1 MKYFGALTVSIVL
14 CLVFCVPVTGV
25 TTYLG
30 GSPQISASVV
40 GTNEFTPGEDA
51 VIHISVQNSGVESLQ
66 FTLKGSIAP
75 DDLPTTAKGV
85 SVALSPGDAPVIV
98 RSDPQSVGDIKSPG
112 IATITITT
120 KIADAA
126 TAGEYQL
133 PLTVRYTYLAS
144 SYQAGTDNI
153 QFTYQS
159 KTETVPITIQIKP
172 QVMIEVL
179 EAVPENLNVGGEGY
193 LNLKIKNTGL
203 EDGGKASVKII
214 RNGASPLI
222 PADNSVFIGDFPLG
236 GTVNARYKISVS
248 GDAEEQTYPVDV
260 VVTYENR
267 DGDIVTSSAETIGV
281 PVGGKITFTPSMV
294 QVVQGSEGVIQV
306 NYTNSG
312 TSVAYKAQ
320 ARLSAVDPFASTDDT
335 SYLGDLKPGET
346 ATARYQMS
354 VSNTAAA
361 KEYSLDT
368 EVRYRDAQ
376 DVSQVTDTFYVPVTV
391 LQKPASNGWLPIL
404 AAGGIIVLI
413 GGGAGYY
420 LLAGRKKK

>member
-85 SVALSPGDAPVIV
+85 SVSLSPGDAPVIV